1 MTPTTLVE
9 ASTTLLA
16 QLASPAARGFAL
28 AAAAGLGLAAL
39 RVRAT
44 NLRLV
49 TWTTVLYAAL
59 AMPLLGWL
67 LPSFP
72 VPTPSFVQSALQSV
86 RQNRIFGA
94 TAEQGYREQTS
105 LPSAAERR
113 NGAAHSLPPAS
124 RGGASRGT
132 ARNTD
137 KPQQGKRPALAQ
149 RSTPVVTEANAPP
162 LSLTINA
169 PTTTA
174 PNVVASSLP
183 LPASIPWST
192 VAAVIY
198 LTAAF
203 FFLVRFVV
211 GLAFSRR
218 LLQASQIID
227 DPRVTARLASRAHAS
242 GMAFVPKAAES
253 EFISVPV
260 TMGALR
266 SAILLPASWREW
278 DDAKLHAVVA
288 HEVSHVAR
296 RDALTQRLS
305 LLHRAIFWFSPL
317 AWWLDRHLANL
328 AEQASDE
335 AALSCGADR
344 KHYAN
349 TLLEFFEA
357 LQAAP
362 GRVWW
367 QGVSMAKSGQAEERV
382 ERILSWKG
390 TVTMGFKK
398 SSFKKSAFKK
408 SIAVAAVALA
418 VPVVYLAASA
428 RPASYNG
435 SPQNVSLAQNQT
447 PPPAPRP
454 APAPQAQPDSAP
466 APAAAPTQEITPP
479 PEPSAASDPAPAPP
493 AIAGTVGGAIGG
505 TITGTIRGGIASVPP
520 RPGTAPVA
528 PIAPRGNPPYA
539 ALSPVAP
546 VAAAAPPAPAFAWS
560 SQSSSGVGAS
570 HSSHGRGFSY
580 AYGYDENQRFVIA
593 SGKTDSL
600 TMSGSTED
608 AEHVQRLKK
617 TIPGDFIW
625 FERDEKS
632 YIIRDQATIDRAR
645 KLWAPQ
651 EELGKKQEAL
661 GKQQEAL
668 GKQQEELGA
677 KMEQVRVNIPDMTAD
692 LDKLKAKL
700 KELSSSATMEQIGN
714 IQSEIGDLQSKL
726 GDLQSK
732 AGDEQSKLGEQMG
745 ALGEQQGKLGD
756 EQGKLGDQQAE
767 LARQATRQMKQ
778 LLDEAITKG
787 TAQPEP

>member
-1 MTPTTLVE
+1 MTPTTFGE
-9 ASTTLLA
+9 ASSTLLA
-16 QLASPAARGFAL
+16 QLANPAVRVLAL
-28 AAAAGLGLAAL
+28 AAAAGLGLAAF
-39 RVRAT
+39 RVKAT
-44 NLRLV
+44 NVRLL
-49 TWTTVLYAAL
+49 TWTAVLYAAL
-59 AMPLLGWL
+59 AIPLAAWM
-67 LPSFP
+67 LPSLQ
-72 VPTPSFVQSALQSV
+72 VPTPSFARSVFQSV

-94 TAEQGYREQTS
+94 FAEQASAKENAPPQ
-105 LPSAAERR
+105 AAERR
-113 NGAAHSLPPAS
+113 ENAAHSLPRAS

-132 ARNTD
+132 GRITDQPQRDGKLARAHTS
-137 KPQQGKRPALAQ
+137 A
-149 RSTPVVTEANAPP
+149 PVITGVHAAP
-162 LSLTINA
+162 
-169 PTTTA
+169 
-174 PNVVASSLP
+174 SSLASGTMP
-183 LPASIPWST
+183 KTPAVTAAPSLSFLASVPWSA
-192 VAAVIY
+192 VAAGFY
-198 LTAAF
+198 LAVAV
-203 FFLVRFVV
+203 FLFVRFFV

-218 LLQASQIID
+218 LLQASQVID
-227 DPRVTARLASRAHAS
+227 DQRLTAKLASRAHAS
-242 GMAFVPKAAES
+242 GLAIILPAAES

-260 TMGALR
+260 TLGALR
-266 SAILLPASWREW
+266 STLLLPTAWREW
-278 DDAKLHAVVA
+278 DEAKLDAVVA

-335 AALSCGADR
+335 TALSCGADR
-344 KHYAN
+344 KRYAT

-367 QGVSMAKSGQAEERV
+367 QGVSMAQAGQAEKRV

-398 SSFKKSAFKK
+398 SAFKK
-408 SIAVAAVALA
+408 SIVVAAVALA
-418 VPVVYLAASA
+418 VPLVYLAGSA
-428 RPASYNG
+428 RPANSTAKLQDVY
-435 SPQNVSLAQNQT
+435 LAQNQT

-454 APAPQAQPDSAP
+454 APQPSSAP
-466 APAAAPTQEITPP
+466 APAVAPTPEMTPP
-479 PEPSAASDPAPAPP
+479 PEPSAQPEPAPAPH
-493 AIAGTVGGAIGG
+493 AIVG
-505 TITGTIRGGIASVPP
+505 TITGTIRGGVASVPP
-520 RPGTAPVA
+520 APGVAPVAAIAARGPHAFAAPEPVA
-528 PIAPRGNPPYA
+528 PIAA
-539 ALSPVAP
+539 M
-546 VAAAAPPAPAFAWS
+546 APPTPLAIPAG
-560 SQSSSGVGAS
+560 QSGMS

-580 AYGYDENQRFVIA
+580 AYDYDDSQRFVIA

-608 AEHVQRLKK
+608 AEHVVKLKK

-645 KLWAPQ
+645 KLWEPQ

-668 GKQQEELGA
+668 GAQQEELGK
-677 KMEQVRVNIPDMTAD
+677 KMEQVRVNVPDMTAD
-692 LDKLKAKL
+692 LDKLKAEL
-700 KELSSSATMEQIGN
+700 KQLSSSATMEQIGN
-714 IQSEIGDLQSKL
+714 IQSEIGDLQSKI

-732 AGDEQSKLGEQMG
+732 AGDQQSKLGEQMS
-745 ALGEQQGKLGD
+745 ALGDKQGKLGD

-767 LARQATRQMKQ
+767 LAQQATRQMKQ

>member
-1 MTPTTLVE
+1 MTPTTFVE
-9 ASTTLLA
+9 ASKTLLA
-16 QLASPAARGFAL
+16 QLASPAARTLAL
-28 AAAAGLGLAAL
+28 AAAAGLALAAS
-39 RVRAT
+39 RVKAT
-44 NLRLV
+44 NVRLH
-49 TWTTVLYAAL
+49 TWTAVLYAAL
-59 AMPLLGWL
+59 AMPVLGWM
-67 LPSFP
+67 LPPLP
-72 VPTPSFVQSALQSV
+72 VPTPTFVQSALHSV
-86 RQNRIFGA
+86 RQNRMFNP
-94 TAEQGYREQTS
+94 TAGQA
-105 LPSAAERR
+105 SANE
-113 NGAAHSLPPAS
+113 SS
-124 RGGASRGT
+124 GGASRGT
-132 ARNTD
+132 ARD
-137 KPQQGKRPALAQ
+137 SDEPQRGERLTLAQ
-149 RSTPVVTEANAPP
+149 ASTLTAAEVHASPSP
-162 LSLTINA
+162 LPSET
-169 PTTTA
+169 PTTSAPAVTA
-174 PNVVASSLP
+174 ETSKSFPT
-183 LPASIPWST
+183 SIPWST
-192 VAAVIY
+192 VAAGIY
-198 LTAAF
+198 LAVAL
-203 FFLVRFVV
+203 FLQVRFLV

-218 LLQASQIID
+218 LLRSSQIID
-227 DPRVTARLASRAHAS
+227 DRRLTIRMASRAHAS
-242 GMAFVPKAAES
+242 GLAIIPPAAES

-266 SAILLPASWREW
+266 STILLPAAWREW
-278 DDAKLHAVVA
+278 DDAKLDAVVA

-344 KHYAN
+344 KHYAT

-357 LQAAP
+357 LQATP

-367 QGVSMAKSGQAEERV
+367 QGVSMAKAGQAEKRV

-390 TVTMGFKK
+390 TVSMGFKE

-428 RPASYNG
+428 RPANSNAK
-435 SPQNVSLAQNQT
+435 PQDVYLAQDQT

-454 APAPQAQPDSAP
+454 APAPEAQPDPAP
-466 APAAAPTQEITPP
+466 APAAAPTPEVMPSA
-479 PEPSAASDPAPAPP
+479 EPSAQPEPAPAPH
-493 AIAGTVGGAIGG
+493 AIVG
-505 TITGTIRGGIASVPP
+505 TITGTIRSGIAAVPP
-520 RPGTAPVA
+520 APGVAPVE
-528 PIAPRGNPPYA
+528 PIAPISPH
-539 ALSPVAP
+539 ALAGLRPVAP
-546 VAAAAPPAPAFAWS
+546 VAAMPPPAPAFAWS
-560 SQSSSGVGAS
+560 SQSSSGAGAS
-570 HSSHGRGFSY
+570 HSSHGRGSSY
-580 AYGYDENQRFVIA
+580 SYGYVDDGPRFVIA

-600 TMSGSTED
+600 TMSGLTED
-608 AEHVQRLKK
+608 AEHVEKLKK

-645 KLWAPQ
+645 KLWEPQ
-651 EELGKKQEAL
+651 EELGRKQEAL

-668 GKQQEELGA
+668 GAQQEELGK
-677 KMEQVRVNIPDMTAD
+677 KMEQVRVSVPDMTAD
-692 LDKLKAKL
+692 LDKLKAEL
-700 KELSSSATMEQIGN
+700 KQLSSSATMEQIGN
-714 IQSEIGDLQSKL
+714 IQSEIGDLQSKI

-745 ALGEQQGKLGD
+745 ALGDKQGKLGD
-756 EQGKLGDQQAE
+756 EQGKLGEQQGE

>member
-1 MTPTTLVE
+1 MTPTTFVE

-16 QLASPAARGFAL
+16 QLANPAARALAL
-28 AAAAGLGLAAL
+28 AAAAGLGLAAF
-39 RVRAT
+39 RVKAT
-44 NLRLV
+44 NVRLV
-49 TWTTVLYAAL
+49 SWTAVLYAAL
-59 AMPLLGWL
+59 AIPLLAWM
-67 LPSFP
+67 LPSLQ
-72 VPTPSFVQSALQSV
+72 VPAPPFVQSALQSV
-86 RQNRIFGA
+86 RQSRIFGA
-94 TAEQGYREQTS
+94 TAEQA
-105 LPSAAERR
+105 SAKESSARAVAERR
-113 NGAAHSLPPAS
+113 KNAAYSLPRAS

-132 ARNTD
+132 ARDTD
-137 KPQQGKRPALAQ
+137 KPQRGEELEFAHT
-149 RSTPVVTEANAPP
+149 STPVTTEVDAS
-162 LSLTINA
+162 LSSVRSE
-169 PTTTA
+169 PTTTNSPA
-174 PNVVASSLP
+174 ITAATSLSPSS
-183 LPASIPWST
+183 STPWAL
-192 VAAVIY
+192 VAAGTY
-198 LTAAF
+198 LAVALF
-203 FFLVRFVV
+203 LLVRFFV

-218 LLQASQIID
+218 LMRASQIID
-227 DPRVTARLASRAHAS
+227 DPRVTARLAARARDA
-242 GMAFVPKAAES
+242 GMAFVPPAAES

-266 SAILLPASWREW
+266 STILLPAAWREW
-278 DDAKLHAVVA
+278 DDAKLDAVVA

-344 KHYAN
+344 KRYAT

-367 QGVSMAKSGQAEERV
+367 QGVSMAKAGQAEKRV

-390 TVTMGFKK
+390 TVTMGFKE

-408 SIAVAAVALA
+408 SIAVATVALA

-428 RPASYNG
+428 RPVNPNG
-435 SPQNVSLAQNQT
+435 SPQNAYVAQNQT
-447 PPPAPRP
+447 LPPAPSP
-454 APAPQAQPDSAP
+454 AP
-466 APAAAPTQEITPP
+466 APAAQPSSTPTPAAEPTLEMTPP
-479 PEPSAASDPAPAPP
+479 PEPSAQPELAPVPP
-493 AIAGTVGGAIGG
+493 AIVG

-520 RPGTAPVA
+520 PPGVA
-528 PIAPRGNPPYA
+528 PMAAIAPASPRALG

-546 VAAAAPPAPAFAWS
+546 VAAVPPPSPAFAWS
-560 SQSSSGVGAS
+560 SQSSSGQSSSGTGTS

-580 AYGYDENQRFVIA
+580 AYGYDDHQRFVIA

-608 AEHVQRLKK
+608 AEHVEKLKK

-645 KLWAPQ
+645 KFWDPQ
-651 EELGKKQEAL
+651 EEL

-668 GKQQEELGA
+668 GKQQEVLGQQQDELGA
-677 KMEQVRVNIPDMTAD
+677 KMEQVRVNVPDMTAD
-692 LDKLKAKL
+692 LDKLKAEL
-700 KELSSSATMEQIGN
+700 KQLSSSATMDQIGN
-714 IQSEIGDLQSKL
+714 IQSEIGDLQSKI

-732 AGDEQSKLGEQMG
+732 AGDQQSKLGEQMSALG
-745 ALGEQQGKLGD
+745 EKQGKLGEQQGALG
-756 EQGKLGDQQAE
+756 EKQGE